1 MHGGEIIAASEGA
14 GCGATFTIRLPL
26 TQQPGVLSA
35 PPPLN
40 GSTRRVLVIDDNRDA
55 ADSMAVLLQLDGH
68 EVAAV
73 YSSEEGLLKTASFS
87 PDIVLLDIGLP
98 QMDGYEV
105 ARRLIETGFKGRLIA
120 ISGYGEVNDKQRA
133 AATGFY
139 AHLSKPVDFATL
151 EKVMAAP

>member
-1 MHGGEIIAASEGA
+1 M
-14 GCGATFTIRLPL
+14 RLPL
-26 TQQPGVLSA
+26 TEKSLAAPSATAVAGRLS
-35 PPPLN
+35 
-40 GSTRRVLVIDDNRDA
+40 RVLVVDDNRDA

-73 YSSEEGLLKTASFS
+73 YSPAEGLLKTASFS
-87 PDIVLLDIGLP
+87 PDVVLLDIGLP

-120 ISGYGEVNDKQRA
+120 NSGYGEDHDKQRA
-133 AATGFY
+133 AAAGFF
-139 AHLSKPVDFATL
+139 AHLSKPVDYATL